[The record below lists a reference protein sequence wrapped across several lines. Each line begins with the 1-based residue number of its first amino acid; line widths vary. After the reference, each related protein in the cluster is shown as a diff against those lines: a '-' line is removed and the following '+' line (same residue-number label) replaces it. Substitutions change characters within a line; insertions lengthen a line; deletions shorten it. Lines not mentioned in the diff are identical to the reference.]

1 MRVAAGKEVLKADG
15 VICSVGYQELLQC
28 DITGITKECD
38 FMWVQGEKVRNIEG
52 GQYSQYYGYMRRVS
66 FPSI

>member
-52 GQYSQYYGYMRRVS
+52 ADIHNIMG
-66 FPSI
+66 I

>member
-38 FMWVQGEKVRNIEG
+38 FMWVQREKVRNIEG
-52 GQYSQYYGYMRRVS
+52 GQ
-66 FPSI
+66 